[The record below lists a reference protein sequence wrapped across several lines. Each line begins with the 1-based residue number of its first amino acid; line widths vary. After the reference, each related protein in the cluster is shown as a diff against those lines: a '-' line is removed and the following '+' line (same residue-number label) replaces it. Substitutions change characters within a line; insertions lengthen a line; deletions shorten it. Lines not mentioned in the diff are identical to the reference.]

1 MLTASARPIVLL
13 GAQRSGTTW
22 LGDVLGAHPS
32 IAYWSEPRHVW
43 TRGFTDRPDDSLDAD
58 DATPSVTRRI
68 RRSFDRYVRS
78 RRRARLAEKTPSNCL
93 RVPFV
98 RAALPDARLLLILRD
113 GRSVIE
119 STERIMQ
126 TGVPL
131 HRVVQRALQ
140 TPLTDWPAQ
149 TGRAMSV
156 ITRRL
161 TGAPLDYWGIRPPGW
176 REWVGRDP
184 LHVMLAK
191 QWVGAV
197 GRAFDDAQ
205 SLPDGDILIF
215 KYEELVRDQL
225 AHAKRIAEF
234 CDLDDADIFLNTVT
248 STLDATRVDRWRDT
262 LDQAVLDDVRPI
274 MTPLLER
281 LGYRW

>member
-1 MLTASARPIVLL
+1 MTNAPIILI
-13 GAQRSGTTW
+13 GSQRSGTTW
-22 LGDVLGAHPS
+22 LGDVLASHPT
-32 IAYWSEPRHVW
+32 IAYWSEPRQVW
-43 TRGFTDRPDDSLDAD
+43 ARGFARRPDDVLTAA
-58 DATPSVTRRI
+58 DATSVVALRI
-68 RRSFDRYVRS
+68 RRTFDDYVR
-78 RRRARLAEKTPSNCL
+78 RAGKARLAEKTPSNCL

-98 RAALPDARLLLILRD
+98 RATMPDARLLLILRD

-126 TGVPL
+126 SGVPL

-156 ITRRL
+156 IKRRM

-176 REWVGRDP
+176 REWVGHDP

-197 GRAFDDAQ
+197 GRAFDDAR

-215 KYEELVRDQL
+215 KYEELVRDPL
-225 AHAKRIAEF
+225 GHAKRIAEF
-234 CDLDDADIFLNTVT
+234 CALENADIFLNTVT